1 VADGIDLDMGQV
13 DVLAVALA
21 ESGTKI
27 VAASEVVIASEAE
40 AVRADAARRA
50 PVLTGAQ
57 RAGYYVKDGGPI
69 GKIVTND
76 VRESFYQEL
85 GTSRHGPQPALFPAA
100 DAGERRLV
108 IRFEQVAGQV
118 TL

>member
-1 VADGIDLDMGQV
+1 MAQV

-21 ESGTKI
+21 ESGAKI
-27 VAASEVVIASEAE
+27 VAVSETIIASEAE
-40 AVRADAARRA
+40 TVRADAARRA

-57 RAGYYVKDGGPI
+57 RAGYYVEDAGPI
-69 GKIVTND
+69 AKRVTND
-76 VRESFYQEL
+76 VREAFYQEL

-108 IRFEQVAGQV
+108 TRFELAAGEV